1 MKYSFTLDK
10 DGYILMLKKD
20 EDGIEFN
27 PHSIDLSYLN
37 CYKVVDDKVVLD
49 EEKKN
54 LIDSDTEKALEIAE
68 LKEYLVSTSDVDN
81 DFIEQLFSLNNP
93 LTFVSDL
100 ISLMS
105 SYKTTYKTILSE
117 RKKARDRL
125 KELESH

>member
-54 LIDSDTEKALEIAE
+54 LIDSDTEKALEITE

-93 LTFVSDL
+93 LTFISDL
-100 ISLMS
+100 ISLMT
-105 SYKTTYKTILSE
+105 SYKTTYKTILAQ
-117 RKKARDRL
+117 RKTARDRL
-125 KELESH
+125 KELEG